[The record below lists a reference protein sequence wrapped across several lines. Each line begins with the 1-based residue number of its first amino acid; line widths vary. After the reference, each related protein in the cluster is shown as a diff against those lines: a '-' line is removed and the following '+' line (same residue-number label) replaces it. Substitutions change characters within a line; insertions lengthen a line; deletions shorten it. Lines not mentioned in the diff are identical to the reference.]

1 MQETP
6 NANRLQIGIFGKRN
20 SGKSS
25 LINAITH
32 QEIAVVSNTPGTT
45 TDPVFKSMEIHPLG
59 AVLFIDT
66 AGIDDSGELGNKR
79 VQQTKR
85 AVSRTDIAIV
95 VCTSSEVEEEL
106 RWMAWLEQKQ
116 IPMVVVLN
124 KADQLTN
131 ADEVKRELELKCGKP
146 VVAVSALHGLN
157 IDALIAAIVANKP
170 KEAEQLTIVG
180 HLVNP
185 GDLVLLVMPQDIQA
199 PKGRL
204 ILPQVQVTRDLLDHH
219 CVVVSCSTQEL
230 PASLAALKEA
240 PKLIIT
246 DSQVF
251 KEVYALKPAE
261 SLLTSFSVL
270 FARYKGDIATFVQ
283 GAAALDG
290 LSATSRVLIAE
301 ACTHVPL
308 QEDIGREKIPALL
321 RKRFGEKIQIEIT
334 AGNAFPAD
342 LTPYDLVIH
351 CGACMFNRR
360 LVLERIAQAQQQ
372 EVPITN
378 YGVCLAHLGGI
389 LDKVVY

>member
-6 NANRLQIGIFGKRN
+6 NANRLQIGIYGKRN

-85 AVSRTDIAIV
+85 AVSRTDIALV

-251 KEVYALKPAE
+251 KEVYALKPSE

-321 RKRFGEKIQIEIT
+321 RKRFGEEIQIEIT

>member
-1 MQETP
+1 
-6 NANRLQIGIFGKRN
+6 
-20 SGKSS
+20 
-25 LINAITH
+25 
-32 QEIAVVSNTPGTT
+32 
-45 TDPVFKSMEIHPLG
+45 
-59 AVLFIDT
+59 
-66 AGIDDSGELGNKR
+66 
-79 VQQTKR
+79 
-85 AVSRTDIAIV
+85 
-95 VCTSSEVEEEL
+95 
-106 RWMAWLEQKQ
+106 MAWLEQEQ

-308 QEDIGREKIPALL
+308 HEDIGREKIPALL

-334 AGNAFPAD
+334 AGNAFTAD
-342 LTPYDLVIH
+342 LTP
-351 CGACMFNRR
+351 
-360 LVLERIAQAQQQ
+360 
-372 EVPITN
+372 
-378 YGVCLAHLGGI
+378 
-389 LDKVVY
+389 